1 MTNNIIIFI
10 HLAAA
15 GVAIGSLTYT
25 LLLFLPAM
33 QKIPQPKTAEEH
45 SVSYKAF
52 ETLAPTVFVCVIVLI
67 GSGVYYLMENYA
79 NQVNLKAGYYNL
91 FGFKM
96 IFVIAAFFL
105 SVYSAFS
112 LRARIEHLDLVPEN
126 RALVPSVLKKM
137 QKLGVLSLGAIVLA
151 AFCGVWLARF

>member
-10 HLAAA
+10 HLVAA

-25 LLLFLPAM
+25 LLLFLPAI

-45 SVSYKAF
+45 SVTYKAL
-52 ETLAPTVFVCVIVLI
+52 EILAPTVFVCVIVLI
-67 GSGVYYLMENYA
+67 GSGIYFLMENYA

-91 FGFKM
+91 FGIKM

-112 LRARIEHLDLVPEN
+112 LRASIAHLDLVPEN
-126 RALVPSVLKKM
+126 RALVPRVTKKM
-137 QKLGVLSLGAIVLA
+137 QSFGTLSLGAITLA
-151 AFCGVWLARF
+151 AFLGVWLARF